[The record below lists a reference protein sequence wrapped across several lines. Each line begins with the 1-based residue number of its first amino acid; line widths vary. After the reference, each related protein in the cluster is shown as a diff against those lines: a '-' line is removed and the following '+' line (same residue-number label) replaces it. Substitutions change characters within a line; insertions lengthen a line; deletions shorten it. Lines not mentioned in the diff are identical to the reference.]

1 MRIASVDLG
10 TNTFR
15 LLVVNYDG
23 ECRGI
28 RPLHEERRVVRM
40 GEGLAQQGR
49 MMPQAQERALGAL
62 KAFRDTLET
71 LGVQRA
77 VAVATSVF
85 REASNAYPFLLKAQ
99 EVLGVPIK
107 VISGADEA
115 RLTLKGAL
123 LGLDLSEGVLFDIG
137 GGSTEYIRF
146 QDHVPLEA
154 ISTPLGVVKLT
165 ESLLFNDPPTQ
176 EELRVLWVRVK
187 REIEGVKG
195 HLGGDPWPLVGTAG
209 TVTTLAAI
217 DMGLSI
223 YQHEKVHGYVLGKG
237 RIEEM
242 LYTFLSMSRD
252 ERLEISGL
260 EEGRE
265 DLIIP
270 GTVITLATM
279 ELWGHEV
286 LKVSDLGLR
295 EGVLLDA
302 LGC

>member
-1 MRIASVDLG
+1 MRVASVDLG

-15 LLVVNYDG
+15 LLVVDYG
-23 ECRGI
+23 GKCQEI

-40 GEGLAQQGR
+40 GEGLAQKGR
-49 MMPQAQERALGAL
+49 IVSQAQERALKAL
-62 KAFRDTLET
+62 EDFRDTLET
-71 LGVQRA
+71 LKVEKV

-85 REASNAYPFLLKAQ
+85 REASNAQPFLLRAQ
-99 EVLGVPIK
+99 EVLGAPIK
-107 VISGADEA
+107 VISGEEEA

-123 LGLDLSEGVLFDIG
+123 LGLDVLKGVLFDIG

-146 QDHVPLEA
+146 QDHTPLKI
-154 ISTPLGVVKLT
+154 ISTSLGVVKLT
-165 ESLLFNDPPTQ
+165 ETFLLHDPPTQ
-176 EELRVLWVRVK
+176 EEMRMLWAYVRKEMEKVGE
-187 REIEGVKG
+187 R
-195 HLGGDPWPLVGTAG
+195 LGKDPWPLLGTAG

-217 DMGLSI
+217 DMGLSV
-223 YQHEKVHGYVLGKG
+223 YQHEKVHGYTLRKV

-242 LYTFLSMSRD
+242 LSDFLSLTRH
-252 ERLEISGL
+252 ERLRMPGL

-279 ELWGHEV
+279 ELWNQEV
-286 LKVSDLGLR
+286 LRVSDLGLR

>member
-1 MRIASVDLG
+1 MRVASVDLG

-15 LLVVNYDG
+15 LLVVDYCG
-23 ECRGI
+23 ECQGI

-40 GEGLAQQGR
+40 GEGLAQQGG
-49 MMPQAQERALGAL
+49 MVPQAQERAQEAL
-62 KAFRDTLET
+62 KAFRETLET
-71 LGVQRA
+71 LEVERV

-85 REASNAYPFLLKAQ
+85 REASNAHPFLLRAQ
-99 EVLGVPIK
+99 EALGIPIN
-107 VISGADEA
+107 VISGEEEA

-123 LGLDLSEGVLFDIG
+123 LGLGLLKGVLFDIG

-146 QDHVPLEA
+146 QDHTPLKV
-154 ISTPLGVVKLT
+154 ISTSLGVVKLT
-165 ESLLFNDPPTQ
+165 ETFLFHDPPTQ
-176 EELRVLWVRVK
+176 EEMRMLWVQVK
-187 REIEGVKG
+187 KEMEEVGER
-195 HLGGDPWPLVGTAG
+195 LGKDPWSLVGTAG

-223 YQHEKVHGYVLGKG
+223 YQHEKVHGYILGKV

-242 LYTFLSMSRD
+242 LSGFLSLTRN
-252 ERLEISGL
+252 ERLKIPGL

-279 ELWGHEV
+279 ELWNQEV
-286 LKVSDLGLR
+286 LRVSDLGLR
-295 EGVLLDA
+295 EGALLDA